1 MSCER
6 ELCNNCK
13 PFGRTKC
20 IECKENLI
28 RKPIVSNHEDGLNMK
43 FALKK
48 FKIENRSLVSIESG
62 SESSSDNE
70 SDNESESENK
80 RDERNELIESN
91 TIGKDLYED
100 FKKSKK
106 INSEKAHKKIM
117 NILKSGNIEKHEKEI
132 IDFLET
138 GCDGKDIYNYI
149 LKSAKEINK
158 TENIHEGNF
167 IKRFEFLDSFFPLK
181 DLDPYTYLRMISYGF
196 EFKLLKF
203 VDFVGSKNH
212 NVWKKKFIKTYC
224 GVLITDT
231 KEAYCRLDFTTKN
244 MKTLSRIKLFLSSM
258 NESFL
263 NISCFSNTK
272 KYKIKMMN
280 KAIKEKNV
288 SVQLEW
294 KEMLKINWEEY
305 KDKSFVKCNISSMM
319 KDGDFIEKWN
329 KHREALYR
337 I

>member
-1 MSCER
+1 MSCVTE
-6 ELCNNCK
+6 ELCNECK
-13 PFGRTKC
+13 PFGRAKC
-20 IECKENLI
+20 IECKNLI
-28 RKPIVSNHEDGLNMK
+28 LHPICSYSEDSEDSEDNNDKDKEINDSKDKEIIDSTNMK
-43 FALKK
+43 FTIKK
-48 FKIENRSLVSIESG
+48 FRVENRSLVSIESDLED
-62 SESSSDNE
+62 ESP
-70 SDNESESENK
+70 K
-80 RDERNELIESN
+80 IE
-91 TIGKDLYED
+91 KDLYR
-100 FKKSKK
+100 
-106 INSEKAHKKIM
+106 AHKKM
-117 NILKSGNIEKHEKEI
+117 MSVLKNGNSIEKHEKEI

-158 TENIHEGNF
+158 TENIHEENF

-212 NVWKKKFIKTYC
+212 NVWKKKFIKTHC

-231 KEAYCRLDFTTKN
+231 KEPYCRLDFTTKN
-244 MKTLSRIKLFLSSM
+244 MKTLSSIKLFLSSM

-280 KAIKEKNV
+280 KAIKEKNI